1 MKREITTKDNLCDTC
16 KLSYPSCPA
25 DETDIEFGDGI
36 GEDNVIDC
44 TYYDEDLTAN
54 AEKGYL

>member
-25 DETDIEFGDGI
+25 DETDIKFGDGI

-44 TYYDEDLTAN
+44 TYYDEDLEE
-54 AEKGYL
+54 EKDV